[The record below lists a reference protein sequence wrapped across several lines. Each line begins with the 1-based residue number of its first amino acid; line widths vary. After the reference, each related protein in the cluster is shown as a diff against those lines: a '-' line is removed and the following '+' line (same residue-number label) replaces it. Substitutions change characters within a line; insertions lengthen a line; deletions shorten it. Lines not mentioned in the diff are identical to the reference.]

1 MENFNKKILL
11 CFTLIFLLCLSIS
24 SIYAEELNEDSSNIC
39 ANSDLSDL
47 EISDTQDIEEVPLE
61 ESSNGELEKNNDVIS
76 EENLQSSDI
85 VEDEKQSME
94 VDNSKDENILTS
106 SNLQSSDSEDEYEI
120 ENMYPEVWLEKAP
133 SEQPVVLTSISKY
146 SNTKVKFYIGLS
158 EYYYGY
164 DGIVTLRFNGKT
176 YSAKIYDGEAVIIAR
191 TPSKIGK
198 YKAILKYKGHTSYED
213 YGEYIYNPA
222 SSKFTLYVKKCRT
235 IVSAPKVTAKHKRS
249 KYFKIK
255 VKNKATKESV
265 KKVKLIV
272 KVYTGKKYKTY
283 RVKTNSKGIAKINT
297 KRLSVGKHKVVI
309 RSGNKN
315 YIIKKTSKIV
325 IKKPKAKS
333 RKRSS
338 LKSLVLKVRDGKYY
352 YKNVGHGDT
361 ISSHYHTMYYGQCDG
376 YRHVHLDVY
385 GDGIE
390 PNYYKIVK
398 AKVYYNYYGSIRTR
412 TYKADKWGYYISKTA
427 PAGYEPYKA
436 KIWYKPQ

>member
-24 SIYAEELNEDSSNIC
+24 SIYAEELNDDSSNIC

-61 ESSNGELEKNNDVIS
+61 ESSNGELEENNGVIS

-85 VEDEKQSME
+85 AEDEKQAMA
-94 VDNSKDENILTS
+94 VDNSEEVNVLAS
-106 SNLQSSDSEDEYEI
+106 SNLQSSDSESNSII
-120 ENMYPEVWLEKAP
+120 ENIYPEVWLEKAP
-133 SEQPVVLTSISKY
+133 SMEPIVLKSISKY

-158 EYYYGY
+158 EYFEGY
-164 DGIVTLRFNGKT
+164 DGIVTLKFNGKT
-176 YSAKIYDGEAVIIAR
+176 YSAKIYDSEAVIIAR
-191 TPSKIGK
+191 TPSKIGS
-198 YKAILKYKGHTSYED
+198 YKAILKYKGFTAYDEGD
-213 YGEYIYNPA
+213 KYIYHPT
-222 SSKFTLYVKKCRT
+222 SSKFTLKVKKCRT
-235 IVSAPKVTAKHKRS
+235 IVTASKVTAKYKKS
-249 KYFKIK
+249 KYFKVK

-265 KKVKLIV
+265 KKVKLII

-338 LKSLVLKVRDGKYY
+338 LKSLVLKVCDGKYY